1 MTSSGGGNEG
11 GQGRPREGSRG
22 AWEGRSVRRGDRFDT
37 TDRVTPAGRPE
48 RTMLVDT
55 VAVICDAESH
65 WYRVWKIAMF
75 YRPAGEVEW
84 HETRLTGGGRN
95 EQKEWRAPR
104 ADMVF
109 SRDDFDTW
117 LARYEEVPEVAMHFP
132 RNYVTDQP

>member
-1 MTSSGGGNEG
+1 
-11 GQGRPREGSRG
+11 
-22 AWEGRSVRRGDRFDT
+22 
-37 TDRVTPAGRPE
+37 
-48 RTMLVDT
+48 MLVDT

-109 SRDDFDTW
+109 SREDFDTW

-132 RNYVTDQP
+132 RNYVTDQPVRGGKCGICGDSVTVRWENLTPVLDRLAANAIRSITLAELAAALG